1 MSKQTFAGKTVEKA
15 TDLALD
21 TLGVKLEDVEI
32 SVVNPG
38 RSGILGFGG
47 EAAEIEVRLLSGE
60 SAIAG
65 DDDYDDAGA
74 EAEEDDP
81 QPGQD
86 RDRPQR
92 ARGGRRRGRR
102 QEQREQQE
110 EGGQRGQRGRRDE
123 RGPRAHRGPRE
134 ERGQREQRGQ
144 REERGR
150 REQREQTEERQPV
163 MDTADEEIRPVMV
176 ADDVGQSA
184 LMHAD
189 EASVNEQPPEEY
201 DEEAEQAVANLL
213 DYFFETMGVN
223 AETYVRE
230 EREGGSLV
238 FEIEGSDAGL
248 LIGRR
253 GETLHALQFLVR
265 MIVGRQIGRKAY
277 IVLDVED
284 YRERRSDMLQSLAR
298 RTAGRVASSGGSSS
312 LEPMSPA
319 ERRVVHMAL
328 ADHPGVRTESE
339 GKGDRRRVVIL
350 PQD

>member
-1 MSKQTFAGKTVEKA
+1 MSKQIFAGKTVEEA

-47 EAAEIEVRLLSGE
+47 EAAEIEVRLVTDQGAKVAVE
-60 SAIAG
+60 DTSA
-65 DDDYDDAGA
+65 D
-74 EAEEDDP
+74 EDEQQP
-81 QPGQD
+81 QPEQL
-86 RDRPQR
+86 RDRPPR
-92 ARGGRRRGRR
+92 SRGGRRRGRR
-102 QEQREQQE
+102 RDQRGQGRQRGQDEQR
-110 EGGQRGQRGRRDE
+110 GQVRQRDQVARRGQRGNQQQQQPVSEAADE
-123 RGPRAHRGPRE
+123 EA
-134 ERGQREQRGQ
+134 
-144 REERGR
+144 
-150 REQREQTEERQPV
+150 QPV
-163 MDTADEEIRPVMV
+163 M
-176 ADDVGQSA
+176 QSEGDRQPA
-184 LMHAD
+184 RSQ
-189 EASVNEQPPEEY
+189 ASRNDQPPAEY
-201 DEEAEQAVANLL
+201 DEEAEQAVGALL
-213 DYFFETMGVN
+213 DYFFATLGVH

-265 MIVGRQIGRKAY
+265 MIVGRQLGRKAY
-277 IVLDVED
+277 IILDVED
-284 YRERRSDMLQSLAR
+284 YRERRADMLQNLAR
-298 RTAGRVASSGGSSS
+298 RTAGRVASSGGASS

-350 PQD
+350 PRD

>member
-1 MSKQTFAGKTVEKA
+1 ME
-15 TDLALD
+15 
-21 TLGVKLEDVEI
+21 
-32 SVVNPG
+32 
-38 RSGILGFGG
+38 
-47 EAAEIEVRLLSGE
+47 
-60 SAIAG
+60 
-65 DDDYDDAGA
+65 
-74 EAEEDDP
+74 
-81 QPGQD
+81 
-86 RDRPQR
+86 
-92 ARGGRRRGRR
+92 
-102 QEQREQQE
+102 
-110 EGGQRGQRGRRDE
+110 
-123 RGPRAHRGPRE
+123 
-134 ERGQREQRGQ
+134 
-144 REERGR
+144 
-150 REQREQTEERQPV
+150 
-163 MDTADEEIRPVMV
+163 
-176 ADDVGQSA
+176 ADDVGQTA
-184 LMHAD
+184 LMQAD
-189 EASVNEQPPEEY
+189 SSPPNDQPPEEY

-265 MIVGRQIGRKAY
+265 MIVGRQIGRKAF

-350 PQD
+350 PRDQA

>member
-1 MSKQTFAGKTVEKA
+1 
-15 TDLALD
+15 
-21 TLGVKLEDVEI
+21 
-32 SVVNPG
+32 
-38 RSGILGFGG
+38 
-47 EAAEIEVRLLSGE
+47 
-60 SAIAG
+60 
-65 DDDYDDAGA
+65 
-74 EAEEDDP
+74 
-81 QPGQD
+81 
-86 RDRPQR
+86 
-92 ARGGRRRGRR
+92 
-102 QEQREQQE
+102 
-110 EGGQRGQRGRRDE
+110 
-123 RGPRAHRGPRE
+123 
-134 ERGQREQRGQ
+134 
-144 REERGR
+144 
-150 REQREQTEERQPV
+150 

-176 ADDVGQSA
+176 ADDDGQSA
-184 LMHAD
+184 LMQAD
-189 EASVNEQPPEEY
+189 NAPPSDQPPEEY

-350 PQD
+350 PED

>member
-1 MSKQTFAGKTVEKA
+1 MSKQTFAGKTVEEA

-47 EAAEIEVRLLSGE
+47 EAAEIEVRLLS
-60 SAIAG
+60 
-65 DDDYDDAGA
+65 DAGA
-74 EAEEDDP
+74 TPVAEDAGAPEDESQP
-81 QPGQD
+81 QPQQ
-86 RDRPQR
+86 RRERPPR
-92 ARGGRRRGRR
+92 NRGGRRRGRGR
-102 QEQREQQE
+102 EQRGQGRQREQ
-110 EGGQRGQRGRRDE
+110 GGRRGQRGQRAGQERQQAGDE
-123 RGPRAHRGPRE
+123 SSDEA
-134 ERGQREQRGQ
+134 Q
-144 REERGR
+144 
-150 REQREQTEERQPV
+150 QPV
-163 MDTADEEIRPVMV
+163 MLSEDNA
-176 ADDVGQSA
+176 QSEPA
-184 LMHAD
+184 QPD
-189 EASVNEQPPEEY
+189 RSRTKDQPPEEY
-201 DEEAEQAVANLL
+201 DQEAEQAVGNLL
-213 DYFFETMGVN
+213 EYFFATLGVH

-253 GETLHALQFLVR
+253 GETLHSLQFLVR
-265 MIVGRQIGRKAY
+265 MIVGRQLGRKAY
-277 IVLDVED
+277 IILDVED
-284 YRERRSDMLQSLAR
+284 YRERRADMLQNLAR
-298 RTAGRVASSGGSSS
+298 RTAGRVASSGGASS

-350 PQD
+350 PRD